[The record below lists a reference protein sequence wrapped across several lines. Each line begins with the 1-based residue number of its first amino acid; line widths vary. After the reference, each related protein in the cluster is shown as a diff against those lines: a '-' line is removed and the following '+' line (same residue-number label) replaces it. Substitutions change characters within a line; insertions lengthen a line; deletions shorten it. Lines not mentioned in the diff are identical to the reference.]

1 MVVTAE
7 VETLV
12 MRTILASRADTCSTE
27 NASWRALMILNRL
40 VSIALSRPGSWLLGC
55 CALFLSLAVHA
66 ETVGVVVAGLG
77 GSAEYAESFKVDST
91 VIAES
96 LRSVAKGDQHITLLA
111 RDADRKRV
119 LEAIEKQGALSAD
132 TFVLVL
138 LGHGSVD
145 ARNWHFNLAGPDLT
159 TEDLVSALAV
169 VKASQQ
175 VIIVATSASGALLK
189 ILEQPGRV
197 VITATKSG
205 GELNA
210 VHFPGWLAEAV
221 SSGKADTDRNEILTV
236 AEAFRYA
243 NQKTREYYEERKLL
257 ASEHARLSGDE
268 AGSIVLARLGS
279 LAVAGD
285 DPVVARLL
293 DERLVLESSFRELR
307 ARKNELPVEKYYQE
321 LEALLLSIATLQQSI
336 DAATDWSDPDASS

>member
-1 MVVTAE
+1 MVVTVE
-7 VETLV
+7 VEAFV
-12 MRTILASRADTCSTE
+12 MRIFLASV
-27 NASWRALMILNRL
+27 LFF
-40 VSIALSRPGSWLLGC
+40 SIA
-55 CALFLSLAVHA
+55 ANA

-77 GSAEYAESFKVDST
+77 GNPEYAESFEADST

-96 LRSVAKGDQHITLLA
+96 LRSVAKEDQHVTLFA
-111 RDADRKRV
+111 HDATREHV
-119 LEAIEKQGALSAD
+119 LEAIEKQASLSAD

-145 ARNWHFNLAGPDLT
+145 ARSWRFNITGPDLT
-159 TEDLVSALAV
+159 TEDLVSALAT

-175 VIIVATSASGALLK
+175 VIIVASSASGALLK
-189 ILEQPGRV
+189 TLEQPGRI

-210 VHFPGWLAEAV
+210 VHFPVWLTRALG
-221 SSGKADTDRNEILTV
+221 SGKADTDRNEILTV

-243 NQKTREYYEERKLL
+243 SQKTREYYEEQNLM
-257 ASEHARLSGDE
+257 ASEHARLSGDN

-279 LAVAGD
+279 LAAASD
-285 DPVVARLL
+285 DPVVTKLL
-293 DERLVLESSFRELR
+293 DERLVLETSFRQLR
-307 ARKNELPVEKYYQE
+307 VRKNELPVEDYYQE

-336 DAATDWSDPDASS
+336 DAATGWSDPDASS